1 MKKKVVSVILAVA
14 MTASLLAGC
23 GTNNGN
29 SAAGEESTE
38 TEGTES
44 TEETA
49 EESTE
54 ETAAS
59 GEDVTLEFLSCKIE
73 DAPKAAFDE
82 IIANFEAANPGVK
95 IEVQSMNS
103 DNLKTTLRSRAA
115 SGDMPDIVTWMKE
128 IDKDYLLDLSGE
140 DFLSNINADTLAGAN
155 KIYDEGTYAMPLDNG
170 WIGLFYN
177 KDVLAANDIEVPTT
191 YSELVAACD
200 KLQANG
206 ITPFASSLS
215 DLSVPY
221 IALIGLFAENVYANN
236 PDWSAERDAGEHTFV
251 DDEGWKKSF
260 DQLKDVVYKYCDP
273 DNAYNL
279 SYDDCAANIANGEN
293 AFYFEGSWALS
304 SVRGVKSDANI
315 GIMAFPVN
323 DTPNDSALLCF
334 PDTSLSICKDSENA
348 DVAKKF
354 LAYMASEEAGTIWAE
369 KCAVSSAINGVN
381 VDYDPVA
388 ADINSYISAGKITP
402 LGDRVLRTTFTDKL
416 WEIFSYYML
425 GENDWS
431 TLASTLDEYW
441 DKAYAEQQ

>member
-206 ITPFASSLS
+206 VTPFSSSLS

-236 PDWSAERDAGEHTFV
+236 PD
-251 DDEGWKKSF
+251 
-260 DQLKDVVYKYCDP
+260 
-273 DNAYNL
+273 
-279 SYDDCAANIANGEN
+279 
-293 AFYFEGSWALS
+293 
-304 SVRGVKSDANI
+304 
-315 GIMAFPVN
+315 
-323 DTPNDSALLCF
+323 
-334 PDTSLSICKDSENA
+334 
-348 DVAKKF
+348 
-354 LAYMASEEAGTIWAE
+354 
-369 KCAVSSAINGVN
+369 
-381 VDYDPVA
+381 
-388 ADINSYISAGKITP
+388 
-402 LGDRVLRTTFTDKL
+402 
-416 WEIFSYYML
+416 
-425 GENDWS
+425 
-431 TLASTLDEYW
+431 
-441 DKAYAEQQ
+441 